1 LPREYPVETH
11 LVGEILKRRALETL
25 PFNVTGVMVVAK
37 EKLELLSVLVGQR
50 NFGIATRY
58 MKWLTRARRQDNY
71 EEDRAEELIHSRGWV
86 DFTDFIVNSN
96 EEDSDDE
103 GCGNYSDEIGW
114 RVGASLRTV
123 SPQNAWRVAKQIF
136 QIDDEDSTTRMV
148 ARQYV
153 FSLLLT
159 AQPSRIQ
166 HAYVKYDFR
175 NPDYPAGEKER
186 ALLFLNTDGKQI
198 QLSGSFDFQG
208 C

>member
-1 LPREYPVETH
+1 
-11 LVGEILKRRALETL
+11 
-25 PFNVTGVMVVAK
+25 
-37 EKLELLSVLVGQR
+37 
-50 NFGIATRY
+50 
-58 MKWLTRARRQDNY
+58 
-71 EEDRAEELIHSRGWV
+71 
-86 DFTDFIVNSN
+86 VNSN

-148 ARQYV
+148 ARQYMC
-153 FSLLLT
+153 SLLLT

-186 ALLFLNTDGKQI
+186 ALLFCYHRWQANSIVGLVRLPRLLKCACLVGIFLVHPEIDDPSKRE
-198 QLSGSFDFQG
+198 
-208 C
+208 